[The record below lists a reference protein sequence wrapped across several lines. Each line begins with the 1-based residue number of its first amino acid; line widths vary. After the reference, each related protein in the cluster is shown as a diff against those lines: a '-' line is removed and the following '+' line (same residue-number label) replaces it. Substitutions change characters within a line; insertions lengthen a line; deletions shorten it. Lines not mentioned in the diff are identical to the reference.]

1 MWNVSF
7 KEARG
12 NSVWLMTALRT
23 VPEDRPREKVF
34 PGWGASSLS
43 QEPPTERNEGVGSVG
58 TSPSESWA
66 KGLPVR
72 GPIHFQVG
80 GLWGAKSRLPLAHWV
95 PSVTEAAG
103 ERQTKGR
110 SRKAEGIIV
119 KKTQVRGSFTW
130 LELKKEAV
138 LSHPHVGKTDK
149 TDRPASSWRVSYPW
163 CGQRS
168 KVTYLTSQLL
178 HRFPGF
184 RYR

>member
-1 MWNVSF
+1 MFLSRKLEGTVCGWWRPWGPSQRESF
-7 KEARG
+7 SWMRG
-12 NSVWLMTALRT
+12 ILPQPGATHR
-23 VPEDRPREKVF
+23 EDK
-34 PGWGASSLS
+34 
-43 QEPPTERNEGVGSVG
+43 GVGSVG
-58 TSPSESWA
+58 TSPIETWA
-66 KGLPVR
+66 KCLPVR

-119 KKTQVRGSFTW
+119 EKTRGRGSFTW
-130 LELKKEAV
+130 LELKQEAV
-138 LSHPHVGKTDK
+138 SSHPHVGKTDK

-168 KVTYLTSQLL
+168 KVTYLTSRLL
-178 HRFPGF
+178 RRFPGF